1 MKARGVVI
9 YTVRVEV
16 KSGASA
22 LLKKCATTADRYYDV
37 QNAADLNDVFQ
48 RIAGEISNLRISK

>member
-1 MKARGVVI
+1 VVI